1 MQTPNHQKTCR
12 SIVYSIL
19 ALTLS
24 TACGETPRPTPRGA
38 VLILV
43 DTLRPDRL
51 GCYGHERPTSP
62 AIDSL
67 AETGVL
73 FEHVVSSA
81 PWTMP
86 SVGALLSANEPELA
100 FDTDW
105 KLLSSVVEDFSEAGI
120 KTAAFTEGAFVSRH
134 FGMDLGFETFVEEE
148 SSFHATMAG
157 ERLNSEAPLTGGI
170 GNTFNLARQWLEQN
184 SEAPFFLV
192 IHTYE
197 VHTPY
202 TRPRFAKGD
211 GGRIGK
217 SFDIR
222 MLKPM
227 QTGEIE
233 LTDQERAHVIDL
245 YDGGIRATDRHVGRF
260 LEFLSELGLRDKVV
274 VALTSDHGEELGE
287 HSERFAFDHGHSLK
301 DNLLLVPLIINDPT
315 RSWPVHVV
323 TDQVR
328 TLDVL
333 PTIADLLGV
342 PARGDTNGSSLV
354 PLMNGHDSGARFAVS
369 GQTQAGPHRMSLRDG
384 NFKYIVSIAEG
395 DQPLEDDIADEQL
408 YDLRADPAEQHN
420 LASDHE
426 AVTSS
431 MARWLRRWKKGV
443 ARPTRRATPK
453 AMDKAHLERLKAL
466 GYLK

>member
-1 MQTPNHQKTCR
+1 M
-12 SIVYSIL
+12 
-19 ALTLS
+19 
-24 TACGETPRPTPRGA
+24 
-38 VLILV
+38 LILI

-73 FEHVVSSA
+73 FKRVVSSA

-86 SVGALLSANEPELA
+86 SVGALLSANEPEIA
-100 FDTDW
+100 FDMNW
-105 KLLSSVVEDFSEAGI
+105 KLLSSVVEDLSEAGI
-120 KTAAFTEGAFVSRH
+120 KAAAFTEGAFVSRH
-134 FGMDLGFETFVEEE
+134 FGMDLGFDTFIEEE
-148 SSFHATMAG
+148 SSFHASMSG
-157 ERLNSEAPLTGGI
+157 EQLNSESPLTGGVA
-170 GNTFNLARQWLEQN
+170 NTFNLARQWLAQN
-184 SEAPFFLV
+184 STDPFFLV

-202 TRPRFAKGD
+202 IRPRFAKND

-233 LTDQERAHVIDL
+233 LTEEERAHVIDL

-260 LEFLSELGLRDKVV
+260 LEYLDELGLRDEVV
-274 VALTSDHGEELGE
+274 VAVTSDHGEELGE

-315 RSWPVHVV
+315 RSWPIKVV
-323 TDQVR
+323 PDQVR

-342 PARGDTNGSSLV
+342 PARNETNGSSLV
-354 PLMNGHDSGARFAVS
+354 PLMEGQDSGARFAVS
-369 GQTQAGPHRMSLRDG
+369 SQTQTGPHRMALRDG
-384 NFKYIVSIAEG
+384 NFKYIVTVAEG
-395 DQPLEDDIADEQL
+395 DQPFEDDIADEQL
-408 YDLRADPAEQHN
+408 YDLRADPSERHN
-420 LASDHE
+420 LATDHE
-426 AVTSS
+426 AVTNS

-443 ARPTRRATPK
+443 SKPTRRSAPK
-453 AMDKAHLERLKAL
+453 AMNKAHLERLKAL